1 MTPHLEKLQE
11 MLSIAS
17 KLRNKI
23 IWVVGNSCTGKTKL
37 LKQLKELSEDFQY
50 VNINKSLSEK
60 LINEVCE
67 NQKFTVGAYLAE
79 ILDPITKEV
88 CILDNI
94 EILFAQKLRL
104 SPVDALKKIAI
115 QAKLVVAWPG
125 TFENNML
132 IYGDRN
138 HPDYCEY
145 QIDSAPL
152 LNLNNTNNQ
161 G

>member
-67 NQKFTVGAYLAE
+67 NQKFTV
-79 ILDPITKEV
+79 V
-88 CILDNI
+88 RVR
-94 EILFAQKLRL
+94 KLRWRR
-104 SPVDALKKIAI
+104 SI
-115 QAKLVVAWPG
+115 Q
-125 TFENNML
+125 
-132 IYGDRN
+132 I
-138 HPDYCEY
+138 
-145 QIDSAPL
+145 
-152 LNLNNTNNQ
+152 
-161 G
+161 